1 MELLENALKI
11 SPDNAACRFYR
22 ARLLYEM
29 HDYAQ
34 CLEELNDL
42 KLIAHDEAQVCR
54 RIRFH
59 TWMELFDFHF

>member
-1 MELLENALKI
+1 MELLQNALKI

-42 KLIAHDEAQVCR
+42 KLIAHDEAQVR
-54 RIRFH
+54 
-59 TWMELFDFHF
+59 HFLQEFFTVFGSS